1 MIKLSILGRIG
12 QDAQVK
18 DLNNKKALSF
28 SVYSSKKI
36 KGQNGQDEWQSTFVN
51 CTYFTERADDF
62 VKWLGKGRSVYVEGE
77 PRVRTYTA
85 KDNSTQAVIDLTIRE
100 LQFAPQVDLTIRELQ
115 IAPQDKLLNQAT
127 TTTTQQVA
135 QPTQQQTYKQAPP
148 TIEKPADD
156 LPF

>member
-100 LQFAPQVDLTIRELQ
+100 LQFAPQ
-115 IAPQDKLLNQAT
+115 DKLEQQA